1 MTTVHINNKVTAA
14 LRQYISSEFLLSD
27 NTNGL
32 KNDDLL
38 FESGIIDSV
47 GAMTLILYMEERF
60 SIQILEE
67 ELFPENFATIEHI
80 SKFISKKQNQEIT

>member
-1 MTTVHINNKVTAA
+1 MTIVHTNNKVTAE
-14 LRQYISSEFLLSD
+14 LRQFISSEFLLSD

-47 GAMTLILYMEERF
+47 GAMTLILHLEKRF
-60 SIQILEE
+60 TIQIQEE
-67 ELFPENFATIEHI
+67 ELFPDNFATIEHI
-80 SKFISKKQNQEIT
+80 VRFISKKQNQGMT